1 MPEIMQLTNEAKEED
16 LCPAGDGGTLG
27 LVNDEACGL
36 ECSLHSDHHCRRANK
51 EERALYYKRFEE
63 EKRKRKKL

>member
-27 LVNDEACGL
+27 LVND
-36 ECSLHSDHHCRRANK
+36 
-51 EERALYYKRFEE
+51 
-63 EKRKRKKL
+63 